1 MRMFFRRNNKMNRK
15 NFTKLAF
22 ILFIALTLITAIS
35 AYAATNNVPSTHL
48 MDQSSPIAASELAP
62 VACGSIRSSLT
73 TVVQC
78 TGGNC
83 NGTQGNDLILGSP
96 NADNIKG
103 KNGDDCILGGDGDDD
118 TISGDNG
125 TDVCVGGA
133 GNDVFKKCETEIQ

>member
-1 MRMFFRRNNKMNRK
+1 MRKLFKRSYKMSKK
-15 NFTKLAF
+15 NFSRLAL
-22 ILFIALTLITAIS
+22 ILFVLLVFITAIS
-35 AYAATNNVPSTHL
+35 AYASTNIVPRTYL

-62 VACGSIRSSLT
+62 AECGSIRSALT

-125 TDVCVGGA
+125 NDVCIGGA

>member
-1 MRMFFRRNNKMNRK
+1 MSKK
-15 NFTKLAF
+15 NFTRLALILFVVLAF
-22 ILFIALTLITAIS
+22 VTAFS
-35 AYAATNNVPSTHL
+35 AYAATNIVPRTYL
-48 MDQSSPIAASELAP
+48 MDQSSSIAASELAP
-62 VACGSIRSSLT
+62 PECGSIRSTLT

-103 KNGDDCILGGDGDDD
+103 KNGNDCILGGDGDDD

-125 TDVCVGGA
+125 DDVCIGGA
-133 GNDVFKKCETEIQ
+133 GNDTFKKCEVEIQ